1 MQIRSQG
8 TVSVSVP
15 DRALTGRPA
24 LNAGRDKPST
34 INVFHDIMGLMDNA
48 FNQIILPSIIV
59 MTSAAILLIL
69 RAVLFRVLHQW
80 AKRTETQFD
89 DIIIASIK
97 QPSLLLAA
105 AIGTHIGLS
114 FSEIPERHLGYLSKV
129 IEVII
134 ILSVTLASA
143 NLAGMVFRNYIQKSN
158 IPIPATG
165 LAYGILKATILVIG
179 FLIILSVL
187 GISIAPLLTAL
198 GVGGLA
204 VALALQDTLA
214 NLFAGI
220 HILMEKSI
228 RVGDFIRLETGQEGY
243 VDDITWRTTRV
254 RMQPNNIVVIPNSKL
269 AQSVVTNYYLPEKR
283 MALQT
288 PLSVSYSSDPDLVEK
303 AVVEEAKKAVGVVPG
318 LLGDPEPVVRM
329 VPGFG
334 ESSLDFTLICQ
345 IGEFTDQYAVQHELR
360 KRILKRFKQ
369 DGIEMPFP
377 QRTVHLR
384 DERRQ
389 NR

>member
-1 MQIRSQG
+1 MMQVRSV
-8 TVSVSVP
+8 TE
-15 DRALTGRPA
+15 T
-24 LNAGRDKPST
+24 AGYKSST
-34 INVFHDIMGLMDNA
+34 HTVFHGRMGSMDSTLK
-48 FNQIILPSIIV
+48 QLIISSVIV

-69 RAVLFRVLHQW
+69 RVVLFRVLHQW

-97 QPSLLLAA
+97 HPSLLLAA
-105 AIGTHIGLS
+105 AIGIHIGLS
-114 FSEIPERHLGYLSKV
+114 FSEIPERHLVYLNK
-129 IEVII
+129 IIQVII

-158 IPIPATG
+158 IPIPTTG

-254 RMQPNNIVVIPNSKL
+254 RMPPNNIVVIPNNKL
-269 AQSVVTNYYLPEKR
+269 AQSVVTNYSLPEKR
-283 MALQT
+283 MALQI
-288 PLSVSYSSDPDLVEK
+288 PVSVSYSSDPEQVEK
-303 AVVEEAKKAVGVVPG
+303 AVVEEVKKAVGVVPG
-318 LLGDPEPVVRM
+318 LLGEPEPVVRLA
-329 VPGFG
+329 PGFG
-334 ESSLDFTLICQ
+334 ESSLDFTLTCQ
-345 IGEFTDQYAVQHELR
+345 IREFTDQLPVQHEVR
-360 KRILKRFKQ
+360 RRILKRFRQ
-369 DGIEMPFP
+369 EGIEMPFP
-377 QRTVHLR
+377 HRTVTLR
-384 DERRQ
+384 DERQQ